1 MSSAPAPTST
11 RPAVYFLLP
20 PPAYFAVSFVAG
32 MLLQA
37 TMPLPLPDFPGRTML
52 GIGLLA
58 AAMVGLVLLVAT
70 FRRGRTT
77 LNPFG
82 EPSRLFT
89 AGPYRFSR
97 NPMYV
102 GLFVAYV
109 GGCLLVLS
117 VWPVL
122 LLAVPALVL
131 DRVVIPH
138 EEATLRQ
145 AFGADF
151 DAYCARVRR
160 WIGRRGR

>member
-1 MSSAPAPTST
+1 
-11 RPAVYFLLP
+11 
-20 PPAYFAVSFVAG
+20 
-32 MLLQA
+32 
-37 TMPLPLPDFPGRTML
+37 
-52 GIGLLA
+52 
-58 AAMVGLVLLVAT
+58 
-70 FRRGRTT
+70 
-77 LNPFG
+77 
-82 EPSRLFT
+82 
-89 AGPYRFSR
+89 
-97 NPMYV
+97 MYV